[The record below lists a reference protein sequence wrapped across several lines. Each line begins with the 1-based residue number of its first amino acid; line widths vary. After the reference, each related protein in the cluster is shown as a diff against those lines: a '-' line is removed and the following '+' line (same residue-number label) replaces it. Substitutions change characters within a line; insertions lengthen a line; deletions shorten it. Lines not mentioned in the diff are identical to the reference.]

1 MANKTEN
8 RPTSDNR
15 DHRPS
20 ARERLP
26 IKLILPNQGKERVQ
40 QGGGSDTDPL
50 VPVDDAYR
58 SRLRNEVVA
67 VRQIVIRH
75 ASRTGSA
82 ALRVQLRGSTAKTHR
97 PYNLFTDTTC
107 PIVGAG
113 RPGELF
119 LKGTINGLNRL
130 AGTIAENRSK
140 RIVRELSTVEVIE
153 PITPQF
159 RRKNV
164 SPLDILKRSPRR
176 ANGFIVRV
184 RLFDFGEDQ
193 RATIADFFST
203 IKERGLAVSQSGYTP
218 STQVF
223 AVACKTVSDV
233 QALSNIVGVRSLGP
247 MPVVSSVRPQTLNVR
262 PLPPKLPTAQQV
274 DGEFPTV
281 VVVDSGVSDQIQGL
295 STWVVGRESS
305 VSPEYR
311 NTDHGTF
318 VAGLI
323 CWPLQMNPTLIGV
336 DDSPCGVFDL
346 QVIPNYDPAR
356 GDTEIITEQ
365 EFLQTLETALKQYA
379 NKYKVWNL
387 SMGTSEVCSLDE
399 FSPFAE
405 QLDNLQEKYSVS
417 FVISAGNYETLP
429 LLSYPRTDPQ
439 LASGRITSPADS
451 ILGITVGSI
460 GHVDYPNGGPKR
472 NEPSP
477 FSRHGAGPNYII
489 KPDVVHYG
497 GSCSIDLIN
506 KSGVRSVFE
515 SGSAEDLG
523 TSVATPLVSR
533 TLAQIYDRI
542 SPTPSPVLARS
553 LLTHHARDPRNGNRV
568 PDGQENFFGFGLP
581 SLPPNCLECNPYSS
595 TLVFEDTLRPGFF
608 LEWDDFPYPPSL
620 RRNGRYFGEIWMTI
634 AFAPARGGR
643 WGTEYCETHVEA
655 HFGVHR
661 YQQSRRSGQRKP
673 VFRGLVP
680 PEHKNPGMLYE
691 SYQVMN
697 LRKWA
702 PVRTYHGDLGEK
714 GERGDRWRLYVRL
727 LNRHRDKNSRGS
739 KPQPF
744 SLIITIADPT
754 RTAPVY
760 DEMAQIVHN
769 RFKAENLAVRAAAR
783 IRATR

>member
-1 MANKTEN
+1 
-8 RPTSDNR
+8 
-15 DHRPS
+15 
-20 ARERLP
+20 
-26 IKLILPNQGKERVQ
+26 
-40 QGGGSDTDPL
+40 
-50 VPVDDAYR
+50 
-58 SRLRNEVVA
+58 
-67 VRQIVIRH
+67 
-75 ASRTGSA
+75 
-82 ALRVQLRGSTAKTHR
+82 
-97 PYNLFTDTTC
+97 
-107 PIVGAG
+107 
-113 RPGELF
+113 
-119 LKGTINGLNRL
+119 
-130 AGTIAENRSK
+130 
-140 RIVRELSTVEVIE
+140 
-153 PITPQF
+153 
-159 RRKNV
+159 
-164 SPLDILKRSPRR
+164 
-176 ANGFIVRV
+176 
-184 RLFDFGEDQ
+184 
-193 RATIADFFST
+193 
-203 IKERGLAVSQSGYTP
+203 
-218 STQVF
+218 
-223 AVACKTVSDV
+223 
-233 QALSNIVGVRSLGP
+233 
-247 MPVVSSVRPQTLNVR
+247 
-262 PLPPKLPTAQQV
+262 
-274 DGEFPTV
+274 
-281 VVVDSGVSDQIQGL
+281 
-295 STWVVGRESS
+295 
-305 VSPEYR
+305 
-311 NTDHGTF
+311 
-318 VAGLI
+318 
-323 CWPLQMNPTLIGV
+323 MNPTLIGV